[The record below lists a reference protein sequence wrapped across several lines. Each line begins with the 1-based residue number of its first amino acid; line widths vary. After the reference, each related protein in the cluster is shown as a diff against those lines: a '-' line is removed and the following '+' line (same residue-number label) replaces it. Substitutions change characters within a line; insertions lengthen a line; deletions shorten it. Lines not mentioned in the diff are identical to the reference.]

1 MPRAGAAGHR
11 LARMPPP
18 ADPLTRAR
26 PAWFGAAVLFLFAI
40 VWRLP
45 YAITRALTEEDEI
58 WYSLPTA
65 ERMARGDW
73 LFYISGT
80 NYGAP
85 VQEFFSSLLI
95 RLFGTSEATLRLP
108 VVVISAVAVM
118 LAYLSLRT
126 VVRERAAFALALL
139 LACADSAVASY
150 TTFSHLCYATVF
162 LLGGAIQL
170 LTFRLARERTAAGW
184 LALATAMGAAF
195 YVFKLSLLQSA
206 VSLAW
211 LWWRSENAARLR
223 EHAGTDEGARRR
235 RRAGGVLA
243 AGAALL
249 APVAYHYLTRR
260 RSFVIAPWEKVVL
273 LAAIAV
279 LLAGA
284 VLAGRAMVRP
294 AWREVWPGLAC
305 ALALALV
312 PLPAAVWYARVEAPR
327 VAARHGKVY
336 AEASYE
342 LKHVQAFPHQVRL
355 VIQGIIPALVIGR
368 FDEIPGE
375 PAETEPLDWH
385 AGFSVAL
392 LGVLAWFGGKRV
404 RALGWR
410 VPLSAGDAVI
420 IAPFLLT
427 AAVMFPSW
435 ALHSD
440 RCYRYLVPFLP
451 GGLLLVYRA
460 LEEPVTRYPRA
471 ACGVVA
477 ALLLYNAY
485 DCFQCLN

>member
-1 MPRAGAAGHR
+1 
-11 LARMPPP
+11 MPP
-18 ADPLTRAR
+18 AAAPLPRAR
-26 PAWFGAAVLFLFAI
+26 PAWFGAAVLFIFAI

-45 YAITRALTEEDEI
+45 WAVARALTEEDEI

-65 ERMARGDW
+65 ERMVRGDW

-85 VQEFFSSLLI
+85 VQEFFSSVLM
-95 RLFGTSEATLRLP
+95 RLFGTSEITLRLP
-108 VVVISAVAVM
+108 VVVISAAAVV

-126 VVRERAAFALALL
+126 VVRERAAFALGLL
-139 LACADSAVASY
+139 LAGVGSAVASY
-150 TTFSHLCYATVF
+150 TTFAHPCYATVF
-162 LLGGAIQL
+162 LLAGVIQL

-184 LALATAMGAAF
+184 LALAAAMGAAF

-211 LWWRSENAARLR
+211 LWWRSGNAAHLR
-223 EHAGTDEGARRR
+223 ARAATADGARRL

-249 APVAYHYLTRR
+249 APVAYHWLTRR
-260 RSFVIAPWEKVVL
+260 QTFVIAPWEKVLL
-273 LAAIAV
+273 LAAAAV
-279 LLAGA
+279 LLVGA
-284 VLAGRAMVRP
+284 VLALRALARP
-294 AWREVWPGLAC
+294 AWREIWPGLAC
-305 ALALALV
+305 ALALVLA
-312 PLPAAVWYARVEAPR
+312 PLPAAVWYARTEAPR
-327 VAARHGKVY
+327 VAAREGKVY

-342 LKHVQAFPHQVRL
+342 LKHVQAWPQQARL
-355 VIQGIIPALVIGR
+355 VIQWIIPALVIGR
-368 FDEIPGE
+368 FDETPGH
-375 PAETEPLDWH
+375 PADAEPLDWR
-385 AGFSVAL
+385 AGGSVAL
-392 LGVLAWFGGKRV
+392 LGVLAWFGGKRL
-404 RALGWR
+404 RAGGWR
-410 VPLSAGDAVI
+410 VPLSAGDAVL

-435 ALHSD
+435 ALHSG

-460 LEEPVTRYPRA
+460 LEEPVRRHPRA

-477 ALLLYNAY
+477 VLVLQNAW
-485 DCFQCLN
+485 DCFQHLH